1 MKLLC
6 NNCELLLAAQYFR
19 KHNSKKYLVFK
30 FWVFN
35 SFKTGVPIIHSVHP
49 PFCRKGGGGWGE
61 TSTGFSKK
69 RGWGLGRTSIFR
81 GGCWERG
88 ADLFQLGCSFYIKNK
103 LKSEIF
109 YYKKVYKQIFFSM
122 ITKNLDWKTLTKN
135 SVTFKRWDGLKDGLI
150 L

>member
-1 MKLLC
+1 M
-6 NNCELLLAAQYFR
+6 
-19 KHNSKKYLVFK
+19 VFK

-109 YYKKVYKQIFFSM
+109 YYKKVYKQMFFSM